1 MKQEGK
7 WRFTYFL
14 IKRIF
19 ILLIEA
25 ILILFSY
32 IGNLVNRPLLIILII
47 CFAYGVIRLCCMID
61 DLIKPPIRKHMEY
74 KGMKTGRVIGRWDS
88 SKGKEIKHFKPEQ
101 WIYGKFNFHMEDKPY
116 GYMEIYW
123 TIDSLLRLINSRIFI
138 DSKIRM
144 EWLKG
149 LRLREETGI
158 LKGYLKGNVVQE
170 LAEKEGMA
178 EVIYYPYS
186 GIIKEVKV
194 VKPKNKDHQVEVWH
208 QWNKRY
214 EYMQMNHIRDDKAF
228 DLIYEGLKRLSNGK
242 TIYWNYSEK
251 SEFQKLKFQE
261 LENKEIKEKIR
272 NEKEVY
278 VIISRPEDK
287 LTLDSTKK
295 AQDQMLERQI
305 WDRQLYALIHFY
317 DDENVEIMG
326 IVEIKTIKWLMK
338 ECRSRGYDV
347 HEV

>member
-47 CFAYGVIRLCCMID
+47 GFAYSVIRLCCIID
-61 DLIKPPIRKHMEY
+61 DFIKPPVRKYMEY
-74 KGMKTGRVIGRWDS
+74 KGMKTGRVFRRWDS
-88 SKGKEIKHFKPEQ
+88 SKGEEIKHFKPEQ
-101 WIYGKFNFHMEDKPY
+101 WIYGKFSFHMEDKPY
-116 GYMEIYW
+116 GYMGIYW

-194 VKPKNKDHQVEVWH
+194 VRPKTRDNQVKVWH

-214 EYMQMNHIRDDKAF
+214 EYMQVNHIEAGKAF

-242 TIYWNYSEK
+242 IIYWNYGGK
-251 SEFQKLKFQE
+251 AEFQKLQFQK
-261 LENKEIKEKIR
+261 LDNKKIKEKIL
-272 NEKEVY
+272 NEKDVY
-278 VIISRPEDK
+278 FTISRLEDK
-287 LTLDSTKK
+287 LVLDLSKR
-295 AQDQMLERQI
+295 AEEQMLERKI
-305 WDRQLYALIHFY
+305 WDGQLYALMHFFGRN
-317 DDENVEIMG
+317 NVEIMG
-326 IVEIKTIKWLMK
+326 ITEIKTMKWLMK

-347 HEV
+347 QGV

>member
-1 MKQEGK
+1 
-7 WRFTYFL
+7 
-14 IKRIF
+14 
-19 ILLIEA
+19 
-25 ILILFSY
+25 
-32 IGNLVNRPLLIILII
+32 
-47 CFAYGVIRLCCMID
+47 
-61 DLIKPPIRKHMEY
+61 
-74 KGMKTGRVIGRWDS
+74 MKTGRVFRRWDS
-88 SKGKEIKHFKPEQ
+88 SKGEEIKHFKPDQ
-101 WIYGKFNFHMEDKPY
+101 WIYGKFSFHMEDKPY

-194 VKPKNKDHQVEVWH
+194 VKPKSIDHQIELWH

-214 EYMQMNHIRDDKAF
+214 EYMQMNNIQDDKAF

-242 TIYWNYSEK
+242 IIYRNYGEK
-251 SEFQKLKFQE
+251 TDFQKLKFQE
-261 LENKEIKEKIR
+261 LDNKEIKDKIR

-278 VIISRPEDK
+278 VIVSRPENK
-287 LTLDSTKK
+287 LTLEPGKK

-305 WDRQLYALIHFY
+305 WDGQLYALMHFY
-317 DDENVEIMG
+317 DEKNVEIMG
-326 IVEIKTIKWLMK
+326 ITEIKTMKWLMK